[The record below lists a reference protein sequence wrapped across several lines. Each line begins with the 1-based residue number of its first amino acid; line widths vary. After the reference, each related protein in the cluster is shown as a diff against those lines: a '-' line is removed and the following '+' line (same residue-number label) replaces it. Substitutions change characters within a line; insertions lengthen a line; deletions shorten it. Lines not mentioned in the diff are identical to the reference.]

1 MGALRVVLA
10 DDNFLVREG
19 VAKLLAEIDDL
30 ELVASVEDA
39 QALLAAVAEH
49 RPDAVLTDIR
59 MPPTHTTEG
68 IEAAKQIR
76 IDYPDVGVVV
86 LSQYVEEDYAFDLL
100 ADGVAGL
107 GYLLKERISDRA
119 QIVNA
124 LTAVASGGSVVDAKV
139 IDALIGARARNET
152 SPLAALTPREREIL
166 AEIAQGKTNQTIA
179 AELFLTKRAV
189 EKHINAIFSKLGLS
203 NDDDVSRR
211 VKATLIHLAGA
222 EQGSEQLG

>member
-1 MGALRVVLA
+1 MPLRIVAA
-10 DDNFLVREG
+10 DDSYLVREALG
-19 VAKLLAEIDDL
+19 HLLQSSPEIEVVALCGDGDE
-30 ELVASVEDA
+30 
-39 QALLAAVAEH
+39 LLAAVEAEL
-49 RPDAVLTDIR
+49 PDAVLTDIR
-59 MPPTHTTEG
+59 MPPSGEEEG
-68 IEAAKQIR
+68 IEVANR
-76 IDYPDVGVVV
+76 LRETHPDIGVVV
-86 LSQYVEEDYAFDLL
+86 VSQYTSPGYALSLL
-100 ADGVAGL
+100 ARGSEGR